1 MRRAVRSRAFQLTP
15 AGYRTHRRVSIFGR
29 IYGGTARKHEEEAAR
44 KAAGRC
50 TRSRS
55 RDSSLFWNLAD
66 DNTRVPFPSF
76 EEDEGRVGLSA
87 RTIPRSVGGSRFIA
101 TSASVLRDLRVIQFR
116 DSPRVYVSII
126 VHRRSTERKY
136 RSVRCLVN

>member
-66 DNTRVPFPSF
+66 DNTRARESRFLRSRKTKEGLVCRHGRSLGRWV
-76 EEDEGRVGLSA
+76 GRVLSQRA
-87 RTIPRSVGGSRFIA
+87 HRCCA
-101 TSASVLRDLRVIQFR
+101 TSVLFNFAIRL
-116 DSPRVYVSII
+116 VS
-126 VHRRSTERKY
+126 TY
-136 RSVRCLVN
+136 L